1 MGARGGDW
9 PRRRDGYHAMAIDGH
24 RRRRPAWE
32 EEMSAVRQTDVMRGK
47 M

>member
-1 MGARGGDW
+1 MT
-9 PRRRDGYHAMAIDGH
+9 IDGQ

-32 EEMSAVRQTDVMRGK
+32 EEMSAVRQTDMMRGE